1 MDLWDED
8 EHSELPDWG
17 NRAVLSASVC
27 EVSVPELFAAQVV
40 RAPDAV
46 AVRFDGRSMSYRE
59 LDEASNRLARLL
71 ISEGAGPGRSVGL
84 LAGRSVDAVVAILGV
99 LKSGAAYLPID
110 PAVPDARVE
119 FMLADAGPVAVL
131 TTVELVGRLGGCG
144 VPVVAFDDGRIDAQP
159 STPLPFPAPDDL
171 AHIIYTSGTTG
182 VPKGVAVTHQNVTRL
197 FDGMD
202 VGIEMGPQQVWTQC
216 SSLAF
221 DYSVWEIWGALLHG
235 GRLVVVPESVTRSP
249 QELQALLVE
258 ERVTVLSQTPSA
270 VGVLDPVALDSVS
283 ALMVAAEACPPDVVD
298 RWAPGR
304 VMINGYGPTETTVYA
319 TVSKPLVAGS
329 GVVPIGVPVPGA
341 GLFVL
346 DRWLR
351 AVPQGVVGELYVAG
365 RGVSAGY
372 LGRAGLTASR
382 FVPCPF
388 GAPGARMYRTGDLVS
403 WGPDGQLQYAGRAD
417 DQVKIRGYRIELGEV
432 QTALADV
439 GGVQQAVVIARE
451 DHPGDK
457 RLVGYIT
464 GTADPAEV
472 RTALAQRLPA
482 YMVPAAVVV
491 LDALPLTVN
500 GKLDKRALPA
510 PEYTGDRYRA
520 PNTATE
526 EILAGIYAQVLGLE
540 RVGVDDSFFD
550 LGGDSLSATRLIN
563 AINTSLDADL
573 AVRSVFETPTVAGL
587 AAGVNTGTGG
597 RAPLVARQRPA
608 VIPLSYAQQR
618 LWFLD
623 QLEGPSPT
631 YNMAVALRLSGR
643 LDAGALGEA
652 LADVI
657 ARHESLRTVFRAVDG
672 VPEQQVVP
680 VEQVDFG
687 WQVVDA
693 DGWSAE
699 DLRRAVEGAAG
710 HRFDLSV
717 ETPLIATLFRLDRD
731 EYVLAGVLHHI
742 AGDGSSVAPLLAD
755 LGVAYAGRSE
765 GRTPEWAPL
774 PVQYVDYTL
783 WQREH
788 LGDLAD
794 PDSRIAGQVA
804 YWRDALA
811 GLPERLDLPTDRPYP
826 RVADYRGA
834 SVAVDWPAELQQR
847 VQRLAREHNA
857 TSFMVIQAALAVL
870 LAKTS
875 ASSDVAMGIAT
886 AGRND
891 PALDALVGCF
901 VNTLVLRVD
910 ASGELTVAD
919 LLAQVRQRSLAAYD
933 NQDVPFEV
941 LVERLNPVRTL
952 THHPLVQVLLAWQ
965 NFAGGSATGA
975 TLGDVQAT
983 PLTAETHT
991 ARMDLTFT
999 LSERFTEDGQPA
1011 GIGGSAEF
1019 RTDVYDAASIET
1031 LIERWQRVLVAM
1043 TSDSTRPLSSVDLL
1057 DDPDQARL
1065 EMLGNMAVLAEPA
1078 TEVSI
1083 PASFAAQV
1091 ARAPDA
1097 VAVTCDGRAMTYRDL
1112 DEASNRLAHLLISH
1126 GAGPGQCV
1134 VLLFSRCA
1142 EAVVS
1147 ILAVLKSGA
1156 AYLPIEP
1163 AVPDARVQFMISDAV
1178 PVAAMTTA
1186 ELTQRL
1192 EGTGLVVI
1200 DVNDPCVDRYPV
1212 TAVPAP
1218 EPEPDDI
1225 AYVMYTSGTTGVPKG
1240 VAITHGN
1247 VTQLLETVPPAL
1259 VTSEQVWT
1267 QWHSLVFDVSVWDIF
1282 GALLH
1287 GSRLVV
1293 VPESVAHSPQDLHAL
1308 LVSERVT
1315 VLSQTPSAVGMLPA
1329 EGLESTALVV
1339 AGEACPA
1346 EIVDRWAR
1354 DRVMINAYGPTEATV
1369 YATISLPLTAGTD
1382 VVPIGMPVSGAA
1394 LFVLD
1399 QWLRPVPVGVVGEL
1413 YVAGRGVGVGYV
1425 RRAGLSASRFVACPF
1440 GGAGTR
1446 MYRTGDL
1453 VSWGA
1458 DGQLRYLGR
1467 ADEQVKIRGYRIE
1480 LGEIRSVLADMDG
1493 VGQAVVIAG
1502 EDRPGDK
1509 RLIGYVTELASGT
1522 VDPVRIRAALGERL
1536 PAYMV
1541 PAAIVV
1547 LESVPLTVN
1556 GKLDRR
1562 ALPAPEY
1569 SDVDRYRAP
1578 ATPTEEILAGIY
1590 AQVLGLERVGV
1601 DDSFFDLGGDS
1612 LSAMRVIAAI
1622 NNALDVGVAVRT
1634 LFDVSTIAQL
1644 AGRIGD
1650 GPAGLPPL
1658 VKVERPAV
1666 LPLSYAQQRLWFLS
1680 QFEGEA
1686 ATYNMP
1692 TAFRIGGSLDAD
1704 ALGTALAD
1712 VVGRHESLR
1721 TVFAA
1726 HDGLPRQVVV
1736 PPDQAD
1742 FGWRVVDASD
1752 WSADRLIE
1760 AIGAAVCYN
1769 FDLETEIP
1777 LRAWLFRVAEDDH
1790 VFVAVVHHIAGDGS
1804 SVGPL
1809 VRDLGVAYA
1818 SRCAGQAPDWVPLPV
1833 QYVDYTLWQR
1843 EYLGDLAD
1851 PDSRIA
1857 EQVAY
1862 WENALAGMPE
1872 RLVLPTD
1879 RPYPVV
1885 ADYRGASVT
1894 VDWPAQLQQLVTRVA
1909 REHNATSFMVM
1920 QAGLAVLLSNLSASP
1935 HVAVGFPIAGRNDP
1949 ALDDLVGFFV
1959 NTLVLRVDLA
1969 GDPTVAELLEQ
1980 VRQRSLNAFEHQD
1993 VPFEVLVDRLK
2004 PTRSLTHHPLIQVMF
2019 AWQNF
2024 AGQNGGT
2031 PAAESAMGDVRVTP
2045 LSAETHT
2052 ARMDLAFFL
2061 RERWT
2066 DAGEPDGIHGTVEFR
2081 TDVFDTATVEALI
2094 QRLERVLEAMVAA
2107 PEGLLSSLDVL
2118 DVAERIEL
2126 DEIGNRQVL
2135 SQSVTPVSIPVVFA
2149 EQVVRDPGAV
2159 AVRFDGR
2166 SMTYQELDE
2175 ASNRLARLLISRG
2188 AAPGKCVALLFNRC
2202 AEAIVSIMAVLK
2214 TGAAYLPIDP
2224 VHPDARVAFMLEDA
2238 TPIVAVTT
2246 AALADRLAD
2255 YELPVIDVDDPA
2267 VESFECGG
2275 LPTPGSDDVAYIIYT
2290 SGTTG
2295 TPKGVAIAHH
2305 NVTQL
2310 LDSLDPS
2317 LTAPG
2322 QAWTQWHSYSFD
2334 ISGWEIFMALL
2345 HGGRLV
2351 VVPESVALSPTDFH
2365 ALLVDEKVD
2374 VLGQTPSAVGA
2385 LSPEGLDS
2393 VALLVGGE
2401 ACPSEVVERWA
2412 PGRAMI
2418 NQYGPTETTMWVAI
2432 SEPLKASDEGGSGV
2446 VPIGYPMP
2454 GTALFVLDRWL
2465 RPVPV
2470 GVVGELYVAGRG
2482 VGVGYWRR
2490 PGLTASRFMACPFGG
2505 EGARM
2510 YRTGDLVRWGTDGQ
2524 LLYEGRAD
2532 EQVKIRGY
2540 RIELG
2545 EIQAVLAAHPRVAQA
2560 VVVAQKPASSGVQA
2574 EDISDKLLSGY
2585 VVLDPEMMLVR
2596 EPEREAQLVEQ
2607 WQGVWGGVYTEP
2619 APEAEAPTQLGE
2631 DFGGWISSYTGE
2643 PIPLDQM
2650 QEWRSATVEQ
2660 IMALRPQRVLEIGVG
2675 SGLLLSRI
2683 APECMEYWG
2692 TDFSAPTIQKLQA
2705 AVSSQPWRD
2714 RVQLRVQPA
2723 DVPDGLPEGHFDV
2736 VVLNSVI
2743 QYFPS
2748 AGYLM
2753 DVLAAVT
2760 KLLTPGGAVFLGDV
2774 RNLSLLRAFTT
2785 GIVCADASDG
2795 AETAALVRE
2804 RVRREMLAEQEL
2816 LLAPEF
2822 FIALPRQF
2830 GDIGAVEMQLK
2841 QMRAVNELSTYRY
2854 DVVLRKQPVSVRSV
2868 AHLQSEP
2875 WQRFGSLA
2883 GLGEYLRS
2891 EQRPELR
2898 VTGVPHAGMSPD
2910 VLLAQVVAEARD
2922 GLPVGELR
2930 GGVPPTDAVLP
2941 YQCHLLGDELG
2952 YTTSVT
2958 WSPVAGL
2965 VDVVFT
2971 HAVDAPQALTDVY
2984 VPPNQVGPLVEYV
2997 NDPAAIERVTELRAY
3012 LTGRLPEY
3020 MVPASI
3026 TVLDSLPLTVNGKLD
3041 KRALPAPE
3049 FHSAATYR
3057 APRNQREWALA
3068 ALFSDILG
3076 GTRVGIDD
3084 SFFDLG
3090 GHSLSATRLLA
3101 RIRTEL
3107 GVAIPIRVLFDVST
3121 VSGLADWICL
3131 QSGERAGAALT
3142 VQQRP
3147 AVLPLSYA
3155 QQRLWFLEQLQGP
3168 SPIYNMPTAFRISG
3182 PLDVEAMGSALVDVV
3197 GRHETLRTM
3206 FPVSEGAPRQMIV
3219 AAEQAD
3225 FGWQVTDASGWS
3237 GERLAEAVGDAVR
3250 HCFDLATEIP
3260 LRANLFR
3267 AADNEHVLV
3276 VVVHHIAADGWSIAP
3291 LVADLGAAYAARC
3304 EGTRP
3309 DWSPLPVQYADY
3321 ALWQRNWL
3329 GDESDPH
3336 SVIAGQVAYWEQA
3349 LEGLPE
3355 RLEMPTDRPYPAV
3368 ADYRGS
3374 SVPVDWPPELQQ
3386 QIARVARDHNATGF
3400 MVMQAALAVLLL
3412 KLSASSDVAVGFA
3425 IAGRNDPA
3433 LDDLVGFFVNTVVL
3447 RTDLSGD
3454 PTVAELLEQV
3464 RQRSLEAF
3472 EHQDVPFEVLVDRLN
3487 PTRSLTH
3494 HPLVQVLLTWQNMSW
3509 THNSDDSTVESNMG
3523 DVRVKP
3529 LTTETRTARM
3539 DLTFSLEDRWT
3550 GTGEPAGIGGS
3561 VEFRTD
3567 IFDPSSIEAM
3577 IARLQRMLVAMT
3589 VDPARRVSSI
3599 DVLDAAEHACLD
3611 EVGNRAALTAPAS
3624 LPGSIPE
3631 VFEQQV
3637 ARIPDAA
3644 AMTFDGRSW
3653 SYRELD
3659 EASNRLAHLLV
3670 AHGAGPGECVTLFLN
3685 RSAEAIVSILA
3696 VLKTGAAYMP
3706 IDPAHPDTRIGVV
3719 VGDARPVAA
3728 LSAGALGERLRV
3740 CGVEVLDVQDP
3751 RIDDQPSTPLP
3762 VPAGDEIAY
3771 VIYTSGTTGMPK
3783 GVAVPHGNI
3792 TQLLGS
3798 LDVGLPR
3805 EGVWSQWHSYA
3816 FDVSVWEIF
3825 GALLSGGRLVV
3836 VPDVVAGSPDELHA
3850 LLIAEQV
3857 TVLNQTPSAAS
3868 ALSSE
3873 GLESVALVVA
3883 GEACPSELVDRWA
3896 PDRLMLNG
3904 YGPTETWYTSF
3915 SAPLKKS
3922 EAAGPSAV
3930 PIGAPVPG
3938 AAFFVLDQW
3947 LRPVPAGV
3955 VGELYVAGSGL
3966 ASGYLG
3972 RGGLTASRFVACPFG
3987 ASGGRMYRTG
3997 DLVRWGPDG
4006 QLHYLGR
4013 ADEQV
4018 KIRGYRI
4025 ELGEIQTALAD
4036 LAGVDQA
4043 AVIAREDR
4051 PGDKRLV
4058 GYITESVTG
4067 AVDPAAVRAQL
4078 SQRLPVYMVPAA
4090 IVAVDVLPLT
4100 VNGKLDRRALPV
4112 PGYVDAKQYRAP
4124 ATPTEEILAGIYAEV
4139 LGVER
4144 VGVDDSFFDLGGDSL
4159 SAMRVIA
4166 AANAGLGAEL
4176 AVRVMFDAPTVRRL
4190 AAQVGRAESS
4200 QEVIPVEVLKPGDGV
4215 PLCCVHDGFGL
4226 SWSYR
4231 ALGRYVGGPI
4241 IGINQLPADGEPE
4254 ALSIQAMAAN
4264 YADRLQGLYPV
4275 GPYRILGWSFGGVV
4289 AHALAVELQRRGCE
4303 VQRLVLL
4310 DGLLNPNRFWKSIT
4324 RKIASNRAV
4333 AKGWVLDYI
4342 LRTNKARVPVHWGP
4356 LSYSRMADILA
4367 QQGSSPP
4374 AVQLVEF
4381 MARSV
4386 SAGQLLLLDHEPDV
4400 FYGDVV
4406 MFSAARR
4413 RDAATGSGIVSR
4425 WARRRNRGAAR
4436 SLLRSWRPYVS
4447 GEVAVVPVDCTHF
4460 EMFIPESLNAYAQQL
4475 TSLLESTAVA
4485 ICDDALP
4492 CGTGIAVNQHFT
4504 DMEP

>member
-8 EHSELPDWG
+8 EQSELPDWG
-17 NRAVLSASVC
+17 NRAVLSASVV
-27 EVSVPELFAAQVV
+27 ESSIPELFAVQVV

-84 LAGRSVDAVVAILGV
+84 LTGRSADAVVAILGV

-110 PAVPDARVE
+110 PMVPDARVE
-119 FMLADAGPVAVL
+119 FMIADAGPAAVL
-131 TTVELVGRLGGCG
+131 TTGALASRLDGLGI
-144 VPVVAFDDGRIDAQP
+144 PVVEVDDARVDAQ
-159 STPLPFPAPDDL
+159 SSAALALPAPDDI

-202 VGIEMGPQQVWTQC
+202 VGIEMGPQQVWAQC

-235 GRLVVVPESVTRSP
+235 GRLVVVSESVTRSP
-249 QELQALLVE
+249 DDFQSLLVE

-270 VGVLDPVALDSVS
+270 VGVLDPEVLVSVS
-283 ALMVAAEACPPDVVD
+283 ALMVAAEACSPDVVA

-319 TVSKPLVAGS
+319 TISRPLQAGS
-329 GVVPIGVPVPGA
+329 GAVPIGVPVPGA
-341 GLFVL
+341 ALFVL

-351 AVPQGVVGELYVAG
+351 PVPPGVVGELYVAG

-372 LGRAGLTASR
+372 LRRAGLTGSR

-388 GAPGARMYRTGDLVS
+388 GTPGARMYRTGDLVS

-417 DQVKIRGYRIELGEV
+417 EQVKIRGYRIELGEV
-432 QTALADV
+432 QTALADLD
-439 GGVQQAVVIARE
+439 GVQQAVVIARE
-451 DHPGDK
+451 DHPGDR

-464 GTADPAEV
+464 GTADPVEV
-472 RTALAQRLPA
+472 RTMLAERLPS

-520 PNTATE
+520 PSTATE

-550 LGGDSLSATRLIN
+550 LGGDSLSATRLVN
-563 AINTSLDADL
+563 AINTCLDADL

-587 AAGVNTGTGG
+587 ARGVNAGTGG
-597 RAPLVARQRPA
+597 RAPLVARQRPL

-631 YNMAVALRLSGR
+631 YNMAVALRLSGH
-643 LDAGALGEA
+643 LDVDALGQA
-652 LADVI
+652 LADVVD
-657 ARHESLRTVFRAVDG
+657 RHESLRTVFRAVGG
-672 VPEQQVVP
+672 VPEQLVLPAEQVV
-680 VEQVDFG
+680 FG

-693 DGWSAE
+693 GGWSAE
-699 DLRRAVEGAAG
+699 GLREAVEGATG

-717 ETPLIATLFRLDRD
+717 ESPLSATLFRVDQD
-731 EYVLAGVLHHI
+731 EYVLVGVLHHI

-755 LGVAYAGRSE
+755 LGAAYASRSAGE
-765 GRTPEWAPL
+765 VPKWSPL

-794 PDSRIAGQVA
+794 PDSRIGGQVA
-804 YWRDALA
+804 YWRNMLA

-826 RVADYRGA
+826 RVADFRGA

-847 VQRLAREHNA
+847 VAQLAREHNA
-857 TSFMVIQAALAVL
+857 TSFMVVQAALAVL

-875 ASSDVAMGIAT
+875 ASPDVAMGIAT
-886 AGRND
+886 AGRSD

-910 ASGELTVAD
+910 AGGELTVAD

-975 TLGDVQAT
+975 ALGDVQAT

-991 ARMDLTFT
+991 ARMDLTFS
-999 LSERFTEDGQPA
+999 LSERFTEEGQPD
-1011 GIGGSAEF
+1011 GIGGSVEF

-1043 TSDSTRPLSSVDLL
+1043 TSDSTRRLSSVDLL
-1057 DDPDQARL
+1057 DAPDQVRL
-1065 EMLGNMAVLAEPA
+1065 ELLGNRAVLTEPVA
-1078 TEVSI
+1078 AVSI
-1083 PASFAAQV
+1083 PASFAEQV
-1091 ARAPDA
+1091 ARVPNALA
-1097 VAVTCDGRAMTYRDL
+1097 LTCDGRAMTYREL
-1112 DEASNRLAHLLISH
+1112 DEASNRLSHFLVSH
-1126 GAGPGQCV
+1126 GAGPGRCV
-1134 VLLFSRCA
+1134 VLFFDRCA

-1147 ILAVLKSGA
+1147 ILAVLKTGA

-1163 AVPDARVQFMISDAV
+1163 AVPDARVQFMISDAA
-1178 PVAAMTTA
+1178 PVTALTTA
-1186 ELTQRL
+1186 ELAQRL
-1192 EGTGLVVI
+1192 EGAGLVVI
-1200 DVNDPCVDRYPV
+1200 DVNDPRVDTYPV
-1212 TAVPAP
+1212 TAQPAAP
-1218 EPEPDDI
+1218 GPDDI
-1225 AYVMYTSGTTGVPKG
+1225 AYIMYTSGTTGVPKG

-1247 VTQLLETVPPAL
+1247 VTQLLETMPPAL
-1259 VTSEQVWT
+1259 VTSQQVWT

-1287 GSRLVV
+1287 GGRLVV

-1315 VLSQTPSAVGMLPA
+1315 VLSQTPSAVGMLSA

-1346 EIVDRWAR
+1346 DVVDRWAQ

-1369 YATISLPLTAGTD
+1369 YATISAPLVPGSGT
-1382 VVPIGMPVSGAA
+1382 VPIGAPVPGAA

-1413 YVAGRGVGVGYV
+1413 YVAGRGVGMGYV

-1440 GGAGTR
+1440 GGAGAPGTR

-1453 VSWGA
+1453 VSWGV

-1480 LGEIRSVLADMDG
+1480 LGEIISALADIDG
-1493 VGQAVVIAG
+1493 VGQAVVVAR

-1509 RLIGYVTELASGT
+1509 RLVGYVTELEAGV
-1522 VDPVRIRAALGERL
+1522 VDPVRVRSALGERL

-1547 LESVPLTVN
+1547 IDALPLTVN

-1590 AQVLGLERVGV
+1590 AQVLGLERVGA

-1612 LSAMRVIAAI
+1612 LSAMKVIAAI
-1622 NNALDVGVAVRT
+1622 NSALDVGVAVRA
-1634 LFDVSTIAQL
+1634 LFDASTVAQL

-1650 GPAGLPPL
+1650 GTAGLPPL
-1658 VKVERPAV
+1658 ARVERPSV

-1692 TAFRIGGSLDAD
+1692 TAFRIGGSLDVE
-1704 ALGTALAD
+1704 ALGAALAD

-1726 HDGLPRQVVV
+1726 RDGLPRQIVVSA
-1736 PPDQAD
+1736 DQAD
-1742 FGWRVVDASD
+1742 FGWQVVDAGG
-1752 WSADRLIE
+1752 WSPDRLTE

-1777 LRAWLFRVAEDDH
+1777 VRAWLFRVAKDDH

-1818 SRCAGQAPDWVPLPV
+1818 SRCAGRAPDWAPLPV

-1851 PDSRIA
+1851 ADSRISS
-1857 EQVAY
+1857 QVAY

-1872 RLVLPTD
+1872 RLALPTD

-1885 ADYRGASVT
+1885 ADYRGASVA
-1894 VDWPAQLQQLVTRVA
+1894 VDWPAHLQQLVTRVA

-1920 QAGLAVLLSNLSASP
+1920 QAGLSVLLSNLSASP
-1935 HVAVGFPIAGRNDP
+1935 DVAVGFPIAGRNDP
-1949 ALDDLVGFFV
+1949 ALEDLVGFFV

-1980 VRQRSLNAFEHQD
+1980 VRQRSLSAFEHQD
-1993 VPFEVLVDRLK
+1993 VPFEVLVDRLN
-2004 PTRSLTHHPLIQVMF
+2004 PARSLTHHPLIQVMF

-2024 AGQNGGT
+2024 AGQNGGA
-2031 PAAESAMGDVRVTP
+2031 PATESAMGDLRATP
-2045 LSAETHT
+2045 LAAETHT

-2066 DAGEPDGIHGTVEFR
+2066 EDGEPDGIYGTVEFR
-2081 TDVFDTATVEALI
+2081 TDVYDTATIEALI
-2094 QRLERVLEAMVAA
+2094 QRFERVLQAMVAA
-2107 PEGLLSSLDVL
+2107 PGGLLSSLDVL
-2118 DVAERIEL
+2118 DAAERIEL
-2126 DEIGNRQVL
+2126 DEIGNRKVL
-2135 SQSVTPVSIPVVFA
+2135 SEAATPASIPVIFA
-2149 EQVVRDPGAV
+2149 EQVARDPDAV

-2166 SMTYQELDE
+2166 SMSYQELNE
-2175 ASNRLARLLISRG
+2175 ASNRLARLLISHG
-2188 AAPGKCVALLFNRC
+2188 AGPGECVALLFNRC

-2224 VHPDARVAFMLEDA
+2224 VHPDSRVEFMLEDA
-2238 TPIVAVTT
+2238 TPIAAVTT
-2246 AALADRLAD
+2246 AALADRLD
-2255 YELPVIDVDDPA
+2255 GHELLVIDADDPA
-2267 VESFECGG
+2267 VESFECAE
-2275 LPTPGSDDVAYIIYT
+2275 LPAPGADDVAYIIYT

-2322 QAWTQWHSYSFD
+2322 TAWTQWHSYSFD
-2334 ISGWEIFMALL
+2334 ISGWEIFMVLL

-2385 LSPEGLDS
+2385 LSPEGLGS

-2401 ACPSEVVERWA
+2401 ACPAEVVERWA

-2432 SEPLKASDEGGSGV
+2432 SAPLQVASEGGSVV

-2465 RPVPV
+2465 RPVPT

-2505 EGARM
+2505 VGSRM

-2545 EIQAVLAAHPRVAQA
+2545 EIQAALAGHPRVAQA
-2560 VVVAQKPASSGVQA
+2560 VVVAQKPASAAGQTD
-2574 EDISDKLLSGY
+2574 DISEKLLSGY

-2596 EPEREAQLVEQ
+2596 EPAREARLVEQ
-2607 WQGVWGGVYTEP
+2607 WRGVWGGVYSEP
-2619 APEAEAPTQLGE
+2619 VPEVDGPVELGE

-2650 QEWRSATVEQ
+2650 QEWRSATVDR

-2675 SGLLLSRI
+2675 SGLLLSQI

-2692 TDFSAPTIQKLQA
+2692 TDLSAPTIQKLRA
-2705 AVSSQPWRD
+2705 AVAWQSWRD

-2723 DVPDGLPEGHFDV
+2723 DVPDELPEGHFDV

-2753 DVLAAVT
+2753 DVLAVVT
-2760 KLLTPGGAVFLGDV
+2760 KLLAPGGAVFLGDV
-2774 RNLSLLRAFTT
+2774 RNLSLLRTFTT
-2785 GIVCADASDG
+2785 GIVCADPSAGGD
-2795 AETAALVRE
+2795 TAGLLRE
-2804 RVRREMLAEQEL
+2804 RVRREMVAEQEL

-2822 FIALPRQF
+2822 FTELPQQLA
-2830 GDIGAVEMQLK
+2830 DIGAVQMELK
-2841 QMRAVNELSTYRY
+2841 QLRAVNELSTYRY
-2854 DVVLRKQPVSVRSV
+2854 DVILRKAPVPVRSV
-2868 AHLQSEP
+2868 AQLPTES

-2883 GLGEYLRS
+2883 ALGAHLRS
-2891 EQRPELR
+2891 QQLPELR
-2898 VTGVPHAGMSPD
+2898 VTGVPHAGMLPD
-2910 VLLAQVVAEARD
+2910 VHLAQALDQARD
-2922 GLPVGELR
+2922 GLPVDELR
-2930 GGVPPTDAVLP
+2930 GEACPTDAVLP
-2941 YQCHLLGDELG
+2941 YQCHQLGDELG
-2952 YTTSVT
+2952 YLTSVT
-2958 WSPVAGL
+2958 WSPTVGL
-2965 VDVVFT
+2965 VDIIFT
-2971 HAVDAPQALTDVY
+2971 RAADAPTALSDLYLPAT
-2984 VPPNQVGPLVEYV
+2984 QVGSVAGYV

-3012 LTGRLPEY
+3012 LTERLPEY

-3026 TVLDSLPLTVNGKLD
+3026 TVLDTLPLTVNGKLD

-3049 FHSAATYR
+3049 FHSAVAYR
-3057 APRNQREWALA
+3057 APQTQRERALA

-3107 GVAIPIRVLFDVST
+3107 GVTIPIRVLFDVST
-3121 VSGLADWICL
+3121 VAGLADWICL
-3131 QSGERAGAALT
+3131 HADERPGVSLT

-3147 AVLPLSYA
+3147 PVLPLSYA

-3168 SPIYNMPTAFRISG
+3168 SPIYNMPTAYRISG
-3182 PLDVEAMGSALVDVV
+3182 PLDVAAMGSALADVV
-3197 GRHETLRTM
+3197 GRHESLRTL
-3206 FPVSEGAPRQMIV
+3206 FAVSEGAPRQVIL
-3219 AAEQAD
+3219 EPERAD
-3225 FGWQVTDASGWS
+3225 FGWQVIDASGWP
-3237 GERLAEAVGDAVR
+3237 GERLEEAVGEAVR
-3250 HCFDLATEIP
+3250 HCFDLAAEIP
-3260 LRANLFR
+3260 LLARLYRVAEG
-3267 AADNEHVLV
+3267 EHVLV

-3291 LVADLGAAYAARC
+3291 LVTDLGVAYTARC
-3304 EGTRP
+3304 VGRP
-3309 DWSPLPVQYADY
+3309 PEWSPLPVQYADY
-3321 ALWQRNWL
+3321 ALWQRDWL
-3329 GDESDPH
+3329 GDESDAD
-3336 SVIAGQVAYWEQA
+3336 SVIAEQVAYWEKELA
-3349 LEGLPE
+3349 GLPE
-3355 RLEMPTDRPYPAV
+3355 RLELPTDRPYPPV
-3368 ADYRGS
+3368 ANYQGA
-3374 SVPVDWPPELQQ
+3374 SVAVDWPPELQQ
-3386 QIARVARDHNATGF
+3386 QIARVAREHNATGF
-3400 MVMQAALAVLLL
+3400 MVMQAALAVMLL
-3412 KLSASSDVAVGFA
+3412 KLSSSSDVAVGFA

-3454 PTVAELLEQV
+3454 PTVAALLEQV
-3464 RQRSLEAF
+3464 RQRSLGAF
-3472 EHQDVPFEVLVDRLN
+3472 EHQDVPFEVLVDRIN
-3487 PTRSLTH
+3487 PSRSLTH
-3494 HPLVQVLLTWQNMSW
+3494 HPLVQVLLTWQNLPWSK
-3509 THNSDDSTVESNMG
+3509 NSDDSAVASTMG
-3523 DVRVKP
+3523 DVRVNP
-3529 LTTETRTARM
+3529 LAAETHTARM
-3539 DLTFSLEDRWT
+3539 DLTFALEDRWT
-3550 GTGEPAGIGGS
+3550 EAGEPAGIGGS

-3567 IFDPSSIEAM
+3567 VFDPSTIEAL
-3577 IARLQRMLVAMT
+3577 IARLQRVLVAMMADST
-3589 VDPARRVSSI
+3589 RRVSSI
-3599 DVLDAAEHACLD
+3599 DVLDVAEHACLD
-3611 EVGNRAALTAPAS
+3611 EVGNRATLTAPA
-3624 LPGSIPE
+3624 GVTASIPE
-3631 VFEQQV
+3631 VFARQV
-3637 ARIPDAA
+3637 ARTPDAA

-3670 AHGAGPGECVTLFLN
+3670 GHGAGPGECVTLFLN

-3706 IDPAHPDTRIGVV
+3706 IDPAHPDARIAVV
-3719 VGDARPVAA
+3719 VGDAKPVAA
-3728 LSAGALGERLRV
+3728 LSAGALSARLRV
-3740 CGVEVLDVQDP
+3740 CGVDVIDVQDL
-3751 RIDDQPSTPLP
+3751 RINDQPSTALP
-3762 VPAGDEIAY
+3762 ALAGDEIAY
-3771 VIYTSGTTGMPK
+3771 VIYTSGTTGVPK

-3805 EGVWSQWHSYA
+3805 SGVWSQWHSYA

-3836 VPDVVAGSPDELHA
+3836 VPDLVAGSPDALHA
-3850 LLIAEQV
+3850 LLITEQV
-3857 TVLNQTPSAAS
+3857 SVLNQTPSAAA
-3868 ALSSE
+3868 ALSSD
-3873 GLESVALVVA
+3873 GLESMALVVA
-3883 GEACPSELVDRWA
+3883 GEACPTELVERWA

-3915 SAPLKKS
+3915 SAPLM
-3922 EAAGPSAV
+3922 AGADAV
-3930 PIGAPVPG
+3930 PIGVPVPG

-3955 VGELYVAGSGL
+3955 VGELYVAGSGV
-3966 ASGYLG
+3966 ASGYLR
-3972 RGGLTASRFVACPFG
+3972 RGGLTGSRFVACPFG

-4025 ELGEIQTALAD
+4025 ELGEIQTVLSD

-4058 GYITESVTG
+4058 GYVTESVSG
-4067 AVDPAAVRAQL
+4067 AVDPGAVRAQL

-4090 IVAVDVLPLT
+4090 IVVVDVLPLT
-4100 VNGKLDRRALPV
+4100 VNGKLDRRALPRPV
-4112 PGYVDAKQYRAP
+4112 YADGQQYHAP

-4166 AANAGLGAEL
+4166 AANASLGAEL
-4176 AVRVMFDAPTVRRL
+4176 AVRVMFDAPTVRGL
-4190 AAQVGRAESS
+4190 AAQVGRTESS
-4200 QEVIPVEVLKPGDGV
+4200 QEVVPVEVLKPGDGV

-4231 ALGRYVGGPI
+4231 ALGRYVDGPI
-4241 IGINQLPADGEPE
+4241 IGINQLPSDGEHE
-4254 ALSIQAMAAN
+4254 ALSIQAMAAD

-4324 RKIASNRAV
+4324 RKIASTRAV
-4333 AKGWVLDYI
+4333 AEGWVLDYI
-4342 LRTNKARVPVHWGP
+4342 LQTNDARVPLHWGP

-4374 AVQLVEF
+4374 AKQLVEF

-4400 FYGDVV
+4400 FDGDVV

-4413 RDAATGSGIVSR
+4413 RCDAADSGIVSR
-4425 WARRRNRGAAR
+4425 WARLRNRSAAR

-4447 GEVAVVPVDCTHF
+4447 GDIAVVPVDCTHF
-4460 EMFIPESLNAYAQQL
+4460 EMFIPESLNAYAQKL
-4475 TSLLESTAVA
+4475 TSLLESTTVA
-4485 ICDDALP
+4485 SCDDAPP
-4492 CGTGIAVNQHFT
+4492 CVTGIAVNQHFT
-4504 DMEP
+4504 GMES

>member
-1 MDLWDED
+1 
-8 EHSELPDWG
+8 
-17 NRAVLSASVC
+17 
-27 EVSVPELFAAQVV
+27 
-40 RAPDAV
+40 
-46 AVRFDGRSMSYRE
+46 
-59 LDEASNRLARLL
+59 
-71 ISEGAGPGRSVGL
+71 
-84 LAGRSVDAVVAILGV
+84 
-99 LKSGAAYLPID
+99 
-110 PAVPDARVE
+110 
-119 FMLADAGPVAVL
+119 
-131 TTVELVGRLGGCG
+131 
-144 VPVVAFDDGRIDAQP
+144 
-159 STPLPFPAPDDL
+159 
-171 AHIIYTSGTTG
+171 
-182 VPKGVAVTHQNVTRL
+182 
-197 FDGMD
+197 
-202 VGIEMGPQQVWTQC
+202 
-216 SSLAF
+216 
-221 DYSVWEIWGALLHG
+221 
-235 GRLVVVPESVTRSP
+235 
-249 QELQALLVE
+249 
-258 ERVTVLSQTPSA
+258 
-270 VGVLDPVALDSVS
+270 
-283 ALMVAAEACPPDVVD
+283 
-298 RWAPGR
+298 
-304 VMINGYGPTETTVYA
+304 
-319 TVSKPLVAGS
+319 
-329 GVVPIGVPVPGA
+329 
-341 GLFVL
+341 
-346 DRWLR
+346 
-351 AVPQGVVGELYVAG
+351 
-365 RGVSAGY
+365 
-372 LGRAGLTASR
+372 
-382 FVPCPF
+382 
-388 GAPGARMYRTGDLVS
+388 MYRTGDLVS
-403 WGPDGQLQYAGRAD
+403 WGTDGQLRYAGRAD
-417 DQVKIRGYRIELGEV
+417 EQVKIRGYRIELGEI
-432 QTALADV
+432 QTVLADLE
-439 GGVQQAVVIARE
+439 GVAQAVVIVRE
-451 DHPGDK
+451 DQPGDK

-464 GTADPAEV
+464 GTADPAQV
-472 RTALAQRLPA
+472 RSALGERLPA
-482 YMVPAAVVV
+482 YMVPTAVVV

-510 PEYTGDRYRA
+510 PEYVDTDHYRA
-520 PNTATE
+520 PSTATE

-550 LGGDSLSATRLIN
+550 LGGDSLSATRLVN
-563 AINTSLDADL
+563 AINACLDADL

-587 AAGVNTGTGG
+587 TRGVHAGAGG
-597 RAPLVARQRPA
+597 RAPLVARQRPP

-643 LDAGALGEA
+643 LDVGALGQA
-652 LADVI
+652 LADVVN
-657 ARHESLRTVFRAVDG
+657 RHESLRTVFRAVDG
-672 VPEQQVVP
+672 VPEQLVVAA
-680 VEQVDFG
+680 EQIDFG
-687 WQVVDA
+687 WRVVDA
-693 DGWSAE
+693 GGWSAE
-699 DLRRAVEGAAG
+699 DLRGAVEGAAG

-717 ETPLIATLFRLDRD
+717 ESPLSTTLFRLDD
-731 EYVLAGVLHHI
+731 DQYVLVGVLHHI

-755 LGVAYAGRSE
+755 LGAAYASRSAGRA
-765 GRTPEWAPL
+765 PEWAPL

-794 PDSRIAGQVA
+794 PDSRIGGQVA
-804 YWRDALA
+804 YWRNALT

-834 SVAVDWPAELQQR
+834 SVAVDWPAELQRR
-847 VQRLAREHNA
+847 VAQLAREHNA

-870 LAKTS
+870 LSKTS
-875 ASSDVAMGIAT
+875 ASPDVAMGIAT
-886 AGRND
+886 AGRSD

-941 LVERLNPVRTL
+941 LVERLNPVRSL

-965 NFAGGSATGA
+965 NFAGGSAPGA

-983 PLTAETHT
+983 PLVAETHT

-999 LSERFTEDGQPA
+999 LSERFTEDGQPD
-1011 GIGGSAEF
+1011 GIGGSVEF

-1031 LIERWQRVLVAM
+1031 LIERWQRVLVAI
-1043 TSDSTRPLSSVDLL
+1043 TSDSTRRLSSVDLL
-1057 DDPDQARL
+1057 DDPDRARL
-1065 EMLGNMAVLAEPA
+1065 ELLGNRAVLTEPVA
-1078 TEVSI
+1078 EVSI
-1083 PASFAAQV
+1083 PVSFAEQV
-1091 ARAPDA
+1091 ARVPSA
-1097 VAVTCDGRAMTYRDL
+1097 VALTCDGRAMTYREL
-1112 DEASNRLAHLLISH
+1112 DEASNRLSHFLVSH
-1126 GAGPGQCV
+1126 GAGPGECV
-1134 VLLFSRCA
+1134 VLFFNRCA

-1147 ILAVLKSGA
+1147 ILAVLKTGA

-1178 PVAAMTTA
+1178 PVVAVTTA
-1186 ELTQRL
+1186 GLTHRL
-1192 EGTGLVVI
+1192 EGAGLVVV
-1200 DVNDPCVDRYPV
+1200 DVDDPRVDGCPV
-1212 TAVPAP
+1212 TALPAP
-1218 EPEPDDI
+1218 EPGDL
-1225 AYVMYTSGTTGVPKG
+1225 AYIMYTSGTTGVPKG
-1240 VAITHGN
+1240 VGITHGN
-1247 VTQLLETVPPAL
+1247 VTQLLETMPPAL
-1259 VTSEQVWT
+1259 ATSDQVWT

-1287 GSRLVV
+1287 GGRLVV
-1293 VPESVAHSPQDLHAL
+1293 VPESVAHSPEDLHAL

-1315 VLSQTPSAVGMLPA
+1315 VLSQTPSAVGMLSA
-1329 EGLESTALVV
+1329 AGLESTALVV

-1346 EIVDRWAR
+1346 DVVDRWAQ
-1354 DRVMINAYGPTEATV
+1354 DGVMINAYGPTEATV
-1369 YATISLPLTAGTD
+1369 YATISTPLVPGSAT
-1382 VVPIGMPVSGAA
+1382 VPIGAPVSGAA
-1394 LFVLD
+1394 VFVLD

-1440 GGAGTR
+1440 GGAGAPGIR

-1480 LGEIRSVLADMDG
+1480 LGEIRSALADIDG
-1493 VGQAVVIAG
+1493 VGQAVVVAR

-1509 RLIGYVTELASGT
+1509 RLVGYVTESDAGG
-1522 VDPVRIRAALGERL
+1522 VDPVLMRSALSERL

-1541 PAAIVV
+1541 PAAIMV
-1547 LESVPLTVN
+1547 LDALPLTVN

-1562 ALPAPEY
+1562 ALPAPAY

-1612 LSAMRVIAAI
+1612 LSAMRVIAAT

-1634 LFDVSTIAQL
+1634 LFEASTVAQL

-1650 GPAGLPPL
+1650 GTAGLPPL
-1658 VKVERPAV
+1658 TRIERPAV

-1692 TAFRIGGSLDAD
+1692 TAFRIGGSLDVE
-1704 ALGTALAD
+1704 ALAAALAD

-1726 HDGLPRQVVV
+1726 RDGLPRQVVV
-1736 PPDQAD
+1736 SADQAD
-1742 FGWRVVDASD
+1742 FGWQVVDASG
-1752 WSADRLIE
+1752 WSPDRLME

-1769 FDLETEIP
+1769 FDLESEIP
-1777 LRAWLFRVAEDDH
+1777 VRAWLFRVAEDDH

-1818 SRCAGQAPDWVPLPV
+1818 SRCAGRAPDWAPLPV

-1851 PDSRIA
+1851 ADSRISS
-1857 EQVAY
+1857 QVAY

-1872 RLVLPTD
+1872 RLALPTD

-1885 ADYRGASVT
+1885 ADYRGASVA
-1894 VDWPAQLQQLVTRVA
+1894 VDWPAHLQQLVTRVA

-1920 QAGLAVLLSNLSASP
+1920 QAGLSVLLSNLSASP
-1935 HVAVGFPIAGRNDP
+1935 DVAVGFPIAGRNDP

-1980 VRQRSLNAFEHQD
+1980 VRQRSLSAFEHQD
-1993 VPFEVLVDRLK
+1993 VPFEVLVDRLN

-2024 AGQNGGT
+2024 AGQNGGA
-2031 PAAESAMGDVRVTP
+2031 PATESAMGDLRATP

-2066 DAGEPDGIHGTVEFR
+2066 EGGEPDGIYGTVEFR
-2081 TDVFDTATVEALI
+2081 TDVYDTATIEALI
-2094 QRLERVLEAMVAA
+2094 QRFERVLQAMVAA
-2107 PEGLLSSLDVL
+2107 PGGVLSSLDVL
-2118 DVAERIEL
+2118 DAAERIEL
-2126 DEIGNRQVL
+2126 DEIGNREVL

-2149 EQVVRDPGAV
+2149 EQVARDPDAV

-2166 SMTYQELDE
+2166 SMTYQMLDE
-2175 ASNRLARLLISRG
+2175 DSNRLARLLISHG
-2188 AAPGKCVALLFNRC
+2188 AGPGKCVALLFNRC

-2224 VHPDARVAFMLEDA
+2224 VHPDSRVAFMLEDA
-2238 TPIVAVTT
+2238 TPIAAVTT
-2246 AALADRLAD
+2246 AALADRLGGH
-2255 YELPVIDVDDPA
+2255 ELLVIDVDDPA
-2267 VESFECGG
+2267 VESFECTE
-2275 LPTPGSDDVAYIIYT
+2275 LPAPGSDDVAYIIYT

-2322 QAWTQWHSYSFD
+2322 TAWTQWHSYSFD
-2334 ISGWEIFMALL
+2334 ISGWEIFMVLL

-2351 VVPESVALSPTDFH
+2351 VVPESVALSPTEFH

-2385 LSPEGLDS
+2385 VSPEGLDS

-2401 ACPSEVVERWA
+2401 ACPAEVVERWA

-2432 SEPLKASDEGGSGV
+2432 SAPLKVAGEGGSGV

-2465 RPVPV
+2465 RPVPT

-2505 EGARM
+2505 VGNRM

-2560 VVVAQKPASSGVQA
+2560 VVVAQASASTSGQA
-2574 EDISDKLLSGY
+2574 GDVSDKLLGGY

-2596 EPEREAQLVEQ
+2596 DHAREARLVEQ
-2607 WQGVWGGVYTEP
+2607 WRGVWGGVYSEP
-2619 APEAEAPTQLGE
+2619 ALEVDGTVELGE

-2650 QEWRSATVEQ
+2650 QEWRSATVDR
-2660 IMALRPQRVLEIGVG
+2660 IMALRPHRVLEIGVG

-2692 TDFSAPTIQKLQA
+2692 TDLSAQTIQKLRA
-2705 AVSSQPWRD
+2705 AVASQSWRD

-2753 DVLAAVT
+2753 DVLAVVT
-2760 KLLTPGGAVFLGDV
+2760 KLLAPGGAVFLGDV

-2785 GIVCADASDG
+2785 GIVCADSSADG
-2795 AETAALVRE
+2795 DTAALVRE
-2804 RVRREMLAEQEL
+2804 RVRREMVAEQEL

-2822 FIALPRQF
+2822 FTELPQRL
-2830 GDIGAVEMQLK
+2830 GDIGAVQMQLK
-2841 QMRAVNELSTYRY
+2841 QMRAVNELSAYRY
-2854 DVVLRKQPVSVRSV
+2854 DVILRKAPVSVRSV
-2868 AHLQSEP
+2868 AQLPTEP

-2883 GLGEYLRS
+2883 GLGAYLRS
-2891 EQRPELR
+2891 QQLPELR
-2898 VTGVPHAGMSPD
+2898 VTGVPHAGMLPD
-2910 VLLAQVVAEARD
+2910 VRLAEAVAQARD

-2930 GGVPPTDAVLP
+2930 GEVCTTDAVLP
-2941 YQCHLLGDELG
+2941 YECHLLGDELG
-2952 YTTSVT
+2952 YLTSVT
-2958 WSPVAGL
+2958 WSPTAGL
-2965 VDVVFT
+2965 VDIVFT
-2971 HAVDAPQALTDVY
+2971 RATDAPPALSDLYLPAT
-2984 VPPNQVGPLVEYV
+2984 QVGSLAGYV

-3012 LTGRLPEY
+3012 LTERLPEY

-3026 TVLDSLPLTVNGKLD
+3026 TVLDALPLTVNGKLD

-3049 FHSAATYR
+3049 FHSGMAYR
-3057 APRNQREWALA
+3057 APQTQRERALA

-3121 VSGLADWICL
+3121 VAGLADWICL
-3131 QSGERAGAALT
+3131 HADERPGVSLT
-3142 VQQRP
+3142 VRQRP
-3147 AVLPLSYA
+3147 PVLPLSYA

-3168 SPIYNMPTAFRISG
+3168 SPIYNMPTAYRISG
-3182 PLDVEAMGSALVDVV
+3182 PLDVAAMGSALADVV
-3197 GRHETLRTM
+3197 GRHESLRTL
-3206 FPVSEGAPRQMIV
+3206 FAVSEGAPRQVILD
-3219 AAEQAD
+3219 AEQAD
-3225 FGWQVTDASGWS
+3225 FGWQVIDASRWS
-3237 GERLAEAVGDAVR
+3237 GEQLEEAVGDAVR
-3250 HCFDLATEIP
+3250 HCFDLAAEIP
-3260 LRANLFR
+3260 LRARLFR
-3267 AADNEHVLV
+3267 VADDEHVLV

-3291 LVADLGAAYAARC
+3291 LVADLGVAYTARC
-3304 EGTRP
+3304 AGRP
-3309 DWSPLPVQYADY
+3309 PQWSPLPVQYADY
-3321 ALWQRNWL
+3321 ALWQRDWL
-3329 GDESDPH
+3329 GDESDAD
-3336 SVIAGQVAYWEQA
+3336 SVIAEQVAYWEQELA
-3349 LEGLPE
+3349 GLPE
-3355 RLEMPTDRPYPAV
+3355 RLELPTDRPYPPAANYQGASV
-3368 ADYRGS
+3368 A
-3374 SVPVDWPPELQQ
+3374 VDWPPELQQ
-3386 QIARVARDHNATGF
+3386 QIARAAREHNATGF
-3400 MVMQAALAVLLL
+3400 MVMQAALAVMLQ

-3464 RQRSLEAF
+3464 RQRSLGAF
-3472 EHQDVPFEVLVDRLN
+3472 EHQDVPFEVLVDRIN

-3494 HPLVQVLLTWQNMSW
+3494 HPLVQVLLTWQNLPW
-3509 THNSDDSTVESNMG
+3509 TQNSDDSAVESTMG
-3523 DVRVKP
+3523 DVRVNP
-3529 LTTETRTARM
+3529 LAAETRTARM
-3539 DLTFSLEDRWT
+3539 DLTFALEDRWT
-3550 GTGEPAGIGGS
+3550 EAGEPAGIGGS

-3567 IFDPSSIEAM
+3567 VFDPSTIEAL
-3577 IARLQRMLVAMT
+3577 IARLQRLLVAMM
-3589 VDPARRVSSI
+3589 VDSARRVSSI
-3599 DVLDAAEHACLD
+3599 DVLDVAEHACLD
-3611 EVGNRAALTAPAS
+3611 EVGNRAALTAPA
-3624 LPGSIPE
+3624 GVTVSIPE
-3631 VFEQQV
+3631 VFARQV
-3637 ARIPDAA
+3637 ARTPDAA

-3670 AHGAGPGECVTLFLN
+3670 GHGAGPGECVTLFLN

-3706 IDPAHPDTRIGVV
+3706 IDPAHPDTRIAVV
-3719 VGDARPVAA
+3719 IGDAKPVAA
-3728 LSAGALGERLRV
+3728 LSAGALSERLRV
-3740 CGVEVLDVQDP
+3740 CGVEVIDVQDL
-3751 RIDDQPSTPLP
+3751 RINDQPSTALP
-3762 VPAGDEIAY
+3762 VPVGDEIAY
-3771 VIYTSGTTGMPK
+3771 LIYTSGTTGVPK
-3783 GVAVPHGNI
+3783 GVAVPHRNVTG
-3792 TQLLGS
+3792 LLTS
-3798 LDVGLPR
+3798 LDVGLPAA
-3805 EGVWSQWHSYA
+3805 GVWSQWHSYA

-3836 VPDVVAGSPDELHA
+3836 VPDLVAGSPDALHA
-3850 LLIAEQV
+3850 LLVAERV
-3857 TVLNQTPSAAS
+3857 TVLNQTPSAAA
-3868 ALSSE
+3868 ALSSD

-3883 GEACPSELVDRWA
+3883 GEACPAELVDRWA

-3915 SAPLKKS
+3915 SAPLKES
-3922 EAAGPSAV
+3922 AAAGPTAV
-3930 PIGAPVPG
+3930 PIGVPVPG

-3955 VGELYVAGSGL
+3955 VGELYVAGAGV
-3966 ASGYLG
+3966 ASGYLH

-3987 ASGGRMYRTG
+3987 MSGGRMYRTG
-3997 DLVRWGPDG
+3997 DLVRWAADG

-4025 ELGEIQTALAD
+4025 ELGEIQTGLAD
-4036 LAGVDQA
+4036 MAGVDQA
-4043 AVIAREDR
+4043 AVVAREDR

-4058 GYITESVTG
+4058 GYVTESVSG

-4078 SQRLPVYMVPAA
+4078 SQRLPAYMVPS
-4090 IVAVDVLPLT
+4090 AVVVVDALPLT

-4112 PGYVDAKQYRAP
+4112 PVYGDAQQYRAP
-4124 ATPTEEILAGIYAEV
+4124 ATPTEEIMAGIFAEV

-4166 AANAGLGAEL
+4166 AANARLGAEL
-4176 AVRVMFDAPTVRRL
+4176 AVRVMFDAPTVRSL
-4190 AAQVGRAESS
+4190 AAQVGRDESS
-4200 QEVIPVEVLKPGDGV
+4200 QEVVPVEVLKAGDGV

-4231 ALGRYVGGPI
+4231 ALGRYFDGPI
-4241 IGINQLPADGEPE
+4241 IGINQLSSDGEAE
-4254 ALSIQAMAAN
+4254 ALSIQGMAAN
-4264 YADRLQGLYPV
+4264 YADRLQELYPV
-4275 GPYRILGWSFGGVV
+4275 GPYRVLGWSFGGVV

-4324 RKIASNRAV
+4324 RKIASNRGV
-4333 AKGWVLDYI
+4333 AEGWVLDYI
-4342 LRTNKARVPVHWGP
+4342 LRTNNARVPLHWGP
-4356 LSYSRMADILA
+4356 LSYSRMTDILA

-4374 AVQLVEF
+4374 ARQLVEF

-4386 SAGQLLLLDHEPDV
+4386 SAGQLLLLEHEPDV
-4400 FYGDVV
+4400 FDGDVV

-4413 RDAATGSGIVSR
+4413 RCASIGSGIVTR
-4425 WARRRNRGAAR
+4425 WARLRNRRAAQ
-4436 SLLRSWRPYVS
+4436 SLQRSWRPYVS
-4447 GEVAVVPVDCTHF
+4447 GEIEVVPVDCTHF

-4475 TSLLESTAVA
+4475 KSRLESTR
-4485 ICDDALP
+4485 
-4492 CGTGIAVNQHFT
+4492 
-4504 DMEP
+4504 

>member
-1 MDLWDED
+1 MSSMDLWDEE
-8 EHSELPDWG
+8 EHTELPDWG
-17 NRAVLSASVC
+17 NLGVLSASVV
-27 EVSVPELFAAQVV
+27 ESSVPALFGVQVA

-46 AVRFDGRSMSYRE
+46 AVSFDGRSLSYRE
-59 LDEASNRLARLL
+59 LDEASNRVARLL
-71 ISEGAGPGRSVGL
+71 VDEGAGPGGSVGL
-84 LAGRSVDAVVAILGV
+84 LMGRSADAVVAILGV

-110 PAVPDARVE
+110 PMVPDARIE
-119 FMLADAGPVAVL
+119 FMVGDAVPVAVL
-131 TTVELVGRLGGCG
+131 TTAELAERLRGCD
-144 VPVVAFDDGRIDAQP
+144 VSVIEIDDLRIDTQP
-159 STPLPFPAPDDL
+159 ITALPVPAPDDI

-182 VPKGVAVTHQNVTRL
+182 TPKGVAVSHQNVTRL

-202 VGIEMGPQQVWTQC
+202 VGFELGPQQVWSQC

-249 QELQALLVE
+249 EDFQRLLVE

-270 VGVLDPVALDSVS
+270 VGVLDPAVLGSVA
-283 ALMVAAEACPPDVVD
+283 ALMVAAEACSSDVVD

-304 VMINGYGPTETTVYA
+304 VLINGYGPTETTVYA
-319 TVSKPLVAGS
+319 TISAPLHPGS
-329 GVVPIGVPVPGA
+329 GVVPVGVPVPGA
-341 GLFVL
+341 ALFVL

-351 AVPQGVVGELYVAG
+351 PVPPGVVGELYVAG
-365 RGVSAGY
+365 RGVGIGY
-372 LGRAGLTASR
+372 VKRAGLTASR
-382 FVPCPF
+382 FVACPF
-388 GAPGARMYRTGDLVS
+388 GDAAAPGIRMYRTGDLVS
-403 WGPDGQLQYAGRAD
+403 WGTDGQLQYAGRAD
-417 DQVKIRGYRIELGEV
+417 EQVKIRGYRIELGEI
-432 QTALADV
+432 QTVLADLED
-439 GGVQQAVVIARE
+439 VQQAVVIARE

-464 GTADPAEV
+464 GTADPAAV
-472 RTALAQRLPA
+472 RAALADRLPA
-482 YMVPAAVVV
+482 YMVPAAVVA

-510 PEYTGDRYRA
+510 PEYSGDRYRA
-520 PNTATE
+520 PSTATE

-550 LGGDSLSATRLIN
+550 LGGDSLSATRLVN
-563 AINTSLDADL
+563 AINACLDADL

-587 AAGVNTGTGG
+587 TRGVHTGAGG
-597 RAPLVARQRPA
+597 RAPLVARQRPP

-643 LDAGALGEA
+643 LDVGALGQA
-652 LADVI
+652 LADVVS
-657 ARHESLRTVFRAVDG
+657 RHESLRTVFRAVDG
-672 VPEQQVVP
+672 VPEQLVVAA
-680 VEQVDFG
+680 EQIDFG
-687 WQVVDA
+687 WRVVDA
-693 DGWSAE
+693 GGWSAE
-699 DLRRAVEGAAG
+699 DLRGAVEGAAG

-717 ETPLIATLFRLDRD
+717 ESPLSTTLFRLDED
-731 EYVLAGVLHHI
+731 EYALVGVLHHI

-755 LGVAYAGRSE
+755 LGAAYASRSAGRA
-765 GRTPEWAPL
+765 PEWAPL
-774 PVQYVDYTL
+774 PVQYVDYAL

-794 PDSRIAGQVA
+794 PDSRIGGQVA
-804 YWRDALA
+804 YWRNALA

-834 SVAVDWPAELQQR
+834 SVAVDWPAELQRR
-847 VQRLAREHNA
+847 VAQLAREHNA

-870 LAKTS
+870 LSKTS
-875 ASSDVAMGIAT
+875 ASPDVAMGIAT
-886 AGRND
+886 AGRSD

-965 NFAGGSATGA
+965 NFAGGSAPGA

-983 PLTAETHT
+983 PLVAETHT

-999 LSERFTEDGQPA
+999 LSERFTEDGQPD
-1011 GIGGSAEF
+1011 GIGGSVEF

-1031 LIERWQRVLVAM
+1031 LVERWHRVLMSM
-1043 TSDSTRPLSSVDLL
+1043 TSDSTRRLSSVDLL
-1057 DDPDQARL
+1057 DGPDQARL
-1065 EMLGNMAVLAEPA
+1065 ELLGNRAVLTEPVA
-1078 TEVSI
+1078 AVSI
-1083 PASFAAQV
+1083 PVAFAEQV
-1091 ARAPDA
+1091 ARVPNA
-1097 VAVTCDGRAMTYRDL
+1097 VALTCDGRAMTYREL
-1112 DEASNRLAHLLISH
+1112 DEASNRLSHFLVSH

-1134 VLLFSRCA
+1134 VLFFNRCA

-1147 ILAVLKSGA
+1147 ILAVLKAGA

-1163 AVPDARVQFMISDAV
+1163 AVPDARVQFMISDAA

-1186 ELTQRL
+1186 GLSQRL
-1192 EGTGLVVI
+1192 EGAGLVVV
-1200 DVNDPCVDRYPV
+1200 DVDDPRVDGYPV
-1212 TAVPAP
+1212 TALPAP
-1218 EPEPDDI
+1218 EPDDL
-1225 AYVMYTSGTTGVPKG
+1225 AYIMYTSGTTGVPKG

-1247 VTQLLETVPPAL
+1247 VTQLLETMPPAL

-1287 GSRLVV
+1287 GGRLVV
-1293 VPESVAHSPQDLHAL
+1293 VPESVAHSPDDLHAL

-1315 VLSQTPSAVGMLPA
+1315 VLSQTPSAVGMLSA

-1346 EIVDRWAR
+1346 DVVDRWAQ
-1354 DRVMINAYGPTEATV
+1354 DGVMINAYGPTEATV
-1369 YATISLPLTAGTD
+1369 YATISTPLVPGSAT
-1382 VVPIGMPVSGAA
+1382 VPIGAPVSGAA
-1394 LFVLD
+1394 VFVLD
-1399 QWLRPVPVGVVGEL
+1399 PWLRPVPVGVVGEL

-1440 GGAGTR
+1440 GGAGAPGRR

-1453 VSWGA
+1453 VSWGI

-1480 LGEIRSVLADMDG
+1480 LGEIRSALADIEG
-1493 VGQAVVIAG
+1493 VGQAVVVAR

-1509 RLIGYVTELASGT
+1509 RLVGYVTESDAGG
-1522 VDPVRIRAALGERL
+1522 VDPVVIRSALGERL

-1547 LESVPLTVN
+1547 LDALPLTVN

-1569 SDVDRYRAP
+1569 ADVDRYRAP

-1612 LSAMRVIAAI
+1612 LSAMRVIAAT
-1622 NNALDVGVAVRT
+1622 NDALDVGVAVRT
-1634 LFDVSTIAQL
+1634 LFEASTVAQL

-1650 GPAGLPPL
+1650 GTAGLPPL
-1658 VKVERPAV
+1658 TRVERPAV

-1692 TAFRIGGSLDAD
+1692 TAFRIGGSLDVE
-1704 ALGTALAD
+1704 ALGKALAD
-1712 VVGRHESLR
+1712 VISRHESLR

-1726 HDGLPRQVVV
+1726 RDGLPRQVVV
-1736 PPDQAD
+1736 SADQAD
-1742 FGWRVVDASD
+1742 FGWQVVDASG
-1752 WSADRLIE
+1752 WSPDRLME

-1769 FDLETEIP
+1769 FDLESEIP
-1777 LRAWLFRVAEDDH
+1777 VRAWLFRVAEDDH

-1818 SRCAGQAPDWVPLPV
+1818 SRCAGRAPDWVPLPV
-1833 QYVDYTLWQR
+1833 QYADYTLWQR

-1851 PDSRIA
+1851 ADSRISS
-1857 EQVAY
+1857 QVAY

-1872 RLVLPTD
+1872 RLALPTD

-1885 ADYRGASVT
+1885 ADYRGASVA
-1894 VDWPAQLQQLVTRVA
+1894 VDWPAPLQQLVTRVA

-1920 QAGLAVLLSNLSASP
+1920 QAGLSVLLSNLSASP
-1935 HVAVGFPIAGRNDP
+1935 DVAVGFPIAGRNAP

-1980 VRQRSLNAFEHQD
+1980 VRQRSLSAFEHQD
-1993 VPFEVLVDRLK
+1993 VPFEVLVDRLN

-2024 AGQNGGT
+2024 AGQNSGA
-2031 PAAESAMGDVRVTP
+2031 PATESAMGDLRVTP

-2066 DAGEPDGIHGTVEFR
+2066 DGGEPDGIYGMVEFR
-2081 TDVFDTATVEALI
+2081 TDVYDAATIEALI
-2094 QRLERVLEAMVAA
+2094 RRFERVLQAMVAA
-2107 PEGLLSSLDVL
+2107 PGGVLSSLDVL
-2118 DVAERIEL
+2118 DAAERIEL
-2126 DEIGNRQVL
+2126 DEIGNREVL

-2149 EQVVRDPGAV
+2149 EQVARDPDAV

-2166 SMTYQELDE
+2166 SMSYQKLNED
-2175 ASNRLARLLISRG
+2175 SNRLARLLISHG
-2188 AAPGKCVALLFNRC
+2188 AGPGKCVALLFNRC
-2202 AEAIVSIMAVLK
+2202 ADAIVSIMAVLK

-2224 VHPDARVAFMLEDA
+2224 VHPDSRIAFMLEDA
-2238 TPIVAVTT
+2238 TPIAAVTT
-2246 AALADRLAD
+2246 AALADRLD
-2255 YELPVIDVDDPA
+2255 GHELLVIDVDDPA
-2267 VESFECGG
+2267 VESFECAE
-2275 LPTPGSDDVAYIIYT
+2275 LPAPGSDDVAYIIYT

-2322 QAWTQWHSYSFD
+2322 TAWTQWHSYSFD
-2334 ISGWEIFMALL
+2334 ISGWEIFMVLL

-2351 VVPESVALSPTDFH
+2351 VVPESVALSPTEFH

-2385 LSPEGLDS
+2385 VSPEGLDS

-2401 ACPSEVVERWA
+2401 ACSAEVVERWA

-2432 SEPLKASDEGGSGV
+2432 SAPLKVAGEGGSGV

-2465 RPVPV
+2465 RPVPT

-2505 EGARM
+2505 VGNRM

-2560 VVVAQKPASSGVQA
+2560 VVVAQTSASISGQA
-2574 EDISDKLLSGY
+2574 EDINDKLLGGY

-2596 EPEREAQLVEQ
+2596 DTAREARLVEQ
-2607 WQGVWGGVYTEP
+2607 WRGVWGGVYSEP
-2619 APEAEAPTQLGE
+2619 TSEVDGPVELGE

-2650 QEWRSATVEQ
+2650 HEWRSATVDR
-2660 IMALRPQRVLEIGVG
+2660 IMALRPHRVLEIGVG
-2675 SGLLLSRI
+2675 SGLLLSQI

-2692 TDFSAPTIQKLQA
+2692 TDLSAQTIQKLQA
-2705 AVSSQPWRD
+2705 AVASQSWRD
-2714 RVQLRVQPA
+2714 RVQLRAQPA

-2753 DVLAAVT
+2753 DVLAVVT
-2760 KLLTPGGAVFLGDV
+2760 KLLAPGGAVFLGDV

-2785 GIVCADASDG
+2785 GIVCADSSADG
-2795 AETAALVRE
+2795 DTAALVRE
-2804 RVRREMLAEQEL
+2804 RVRREMVAEQEL

-2822 FIALPRQF
+2822 FTELPQQL
-2830 GDIGAVEMQLK
+2830 GDIGAVQMQLK
-2841 QMRAVNELSTYRY
+2841 QMRAVNELSAYRY
-2854 DVVLRKQPVSVRSV
+2854 DVILRKTPVSVRSV
-2868 AHLQSEP
+2868 AQLPTEP

-2883 GLGEYLRS
+2883 GLGAYLRS
-2891 EQRPELR
+2891 QQLPELR
-2898 VTGVPHAGMSPD
+2898 VTGVPHAGLLPD
-2910 VLLAQVVAEARD
+2910 VRLAEAVAQARD

-2930 GGVPPTDAVLP
+2930 GEVCPTDAVLP
-2941 YQCHLLGDELG
+2941 YECHLLGDELG
-2952 YTTSVT
+2952 YLTSVT
-2958 WSPVAGL
+2958 WSPTVGL
-2965 VDVVFT
+2965 VDIVFT
-2971 HAVDAPQALTDVY
+2971 RATDAPPALSDLYLPAT
-2984 VPPNQVGPLVEYV
+2984 QVGSLAGSV

-3012 LTGRLPEY
+3012 LTERLPEY

-3026 TVLDSLPLTVNGKLD
+3026 TVLDALPLTVNGKLD

-3049 FHSAATYR
+3049 FHSGMAYR
-3057 APRNQREWALA
+3057 APQTQRERALA

-3107 GVAIPIRVLFDVST
+3107 GVAIPIRVLFDIST
-3121 VSGLADWICL
+3121 VAGLSDWICL
-3131 QSGERAGAALT
+3131 HADERPGVSLT

-3147 AVLPLSYA
+3147 PVLPLSYA

-3168 SPIYNMPTAFRISG
+3168 SPIYNMPTAYRISG
-3182 PLDVEAMGSALVDVV
+3182 PLDVEAMGSALADVV
-3197 GRHETLRTM
+3197 GRHESLRTL
-3206 FPVSEGAPRQMIV
+3206 FAVSEGAPRQVILD
-3219 AAEQAD
+3219 AEHAD
-3225 FGWQVTDASGWS
+3225 FGWQVIDASGWPV
-3237 GERLAEAVGDAVR
+3237 ERLEEAVGEAVR
-3250 HCFDLATEIP
+3250 HCFDLAAEIP
-3260 LRANLFR
+3260 LRACLFR
-3267 AADNEHVLV
+3267 VADGEHVLV

-3291 LVADLGAAYAARC
+3291 LVADLGQAYTARC
-3304 EGTRP
+3304 AGRP
-3309 DWSPLPVQYADY
+3309 PQWSPLPVQYADY
-3321 ALWQRNWL
+3321 ALWQRDWL
-3329 GDESDPH
+3329 GDESDAD
-3336 SVIAGQVAYWEQA
+3336 SVIAQQVAYWEKELA
-3349 LEGLPE
+3349 GLPE
-3355 RLEMPTDRPYPAV
+3355 RLELPTDRPYPPV
-3368 ADYRGS
+3368 AGYQGAG
-3374 SVPVDWPPELQQ
+3374 VPVDWPPELQQ
-3386 QIARVARDHNATGF
+3386 QIARVARKHNATGF
-3400 MVMQAALAVLLL
+3400 MVMQAALAVMLL

-3464 RQRSLEAF
+3464 RQRSLGAF
-3472 EHQDVPFEVLVDRLN
+3472 EHQDVPFEVLVDRIN

-3494 HPLVQVLLTWQNMSW
+3494 HPLVQVLLTWQNLPWSQ
-3509 THNSDDSTVESNMG
+3509 SSGDSAVASTMG
-3523 DVRVKP
+3523 DVRVNP
-3529 LTTETRTARM
+3529 LAAETHTARM
-3539 DLTFSLEDRWT
+3539 DLTFALEDRWT
-3550 GTGEPAGIGGS
+3550 EAGEPAGIGGS

-3567 IFDPSSIEAM
+3567 IFDPSTIEAL
-3577 IARLQRMLVAMT
+3577 IARLQRVLVAML

-3599 DVLDAAEHACLD
+3599 DVLDVAEQACLD
-3611 EVGNRAALTAPAS
+3611 EVGNRAALAAPA
-3624 LPGSIPE
+3624 GVTASIPE
-3631 VFEQQV
+3631 VFARQV
-3637 ARIPDAA
+3637 ARTPDAA
-3644 AMTFDGRSW
+3644 AVTFDGRSW

-3670 AHGAGPGECVTLFLN
+3670 GHGAGPGECVTLFLN

-3696 VLKTGAAYMP
+3696 VLKSGAAYMP
-3706 IDPAHPDTRIGVV
+3706 IDPAHPDARIAVV
-3719 VGDARPVAA
+3719 VGDAKPVAA
-3728 LSAGALGERLRV
+3728 LSAGALSERLRV
-3740 CGVEVLDVQDP
+3740 CSVDVIDVQDL
-3751 RIDDQPSTPLP
+3751 RINDQPSTALP
-3762 VPAGDEIAY
+3762 APAGDEIAY
-3771 VIYTSGTTGMPK
+3771 VIYTSGTTGVPK

-3792 TQLLGS
+3792 TRLLGS

-3805 EGVWSQWHSYA
+3805 SGVWSQWHSYA

-3836 VPDVVAGSPDELHA
+3836 VPDLVAGSPDALHEL
-3850 LLIAEQV
+3850 LVAERV
-3857 TVLNQTPSAAS
+3857 TVLNQTPSAAA
-3868 ALSSE
+3868 ALSSD

-3883 GEACPSELVDRWA
+3883 GEACPTELVERWA

-3922 EAAGPSAV
+3922 EQAGASAV
-3930 PIGAPVPG
+3930 PIGVPVPG

-3947 LRPVPAGV
+3947 LRPVPIGV
-3955 VGELYVAGSGL
+3955 VGELYVAGTGV
-3966 ASGYLG
+3966 ASGYLH
-3972 RGGLTASRFVACPFG
+3972 RGGLTASRFLACPFG
-3987 ASGGRMYRTG
+3987 GPGGRMYRTG
-3997 DLVRWGPDG
+3997 DLVRWAADG
-4006 QLHYLGR
+4006 QLRYLGR

-4025 ELGEIQTALAD
+4025 ELGEIQTGLAD

-4058 GYITESVTG
+4058 GYVTESVSG
-4067 AVDPAAVRAQL
+4067 ALDPAAVRAQL
-4078 SQRLPVYMVPAA
+4078 SQRLPAYMVPAA
-4090 IVAVDVLPLT
+4090 IVVVDTLPLT

-4112 PGYVDAKQYRAP
+4112 PVYGDGQQYRAP
-4124 ATPTEEILAGIYAEV
+4124 ATPTEEILAGIFAEV

-4166 AANAGLGAEL
+4166 AANARLDAQL
-4176 AVRVMFDAPTVRRL
+4176 AVRVMFDASTVRSL
-4190 AAQVGRAESS
+4190 AAQVGRDESS
-4200 QEVIPVEVLKPGDGV
+4200 HEVVPVEVLKAGDGV

-4231 ALGRYVGGPI
+4231 SLGRYCDGPI
-4241 IGINQLPADGEPE
+4241 IGINQLPSDGEAE

-4264 YADRLQGLYPV
+4264 YADRLQALYPV

-4324 RKIASNRAV
+4324 RKIASTRAV
-4333 AKGWVLDYI
+4333 AEGWVMDYI
-4342 LRTNKARVPVHWGP
+4342 LRTNNARVPVHWGP
-4356 LSYSRMADILA
+4356 LSYSRMAEILA

-4374 AVQLVEF
+4374 AKQLVEF

-4386 SAGQLLLLDHEPDV
+4386 SAGQLLLLEHEPDV
-4400 FYGDVV
+4400 FDGDVV

-4413 RDAATGSGIVSR
+4413 RYVSMGSGVVSR
-4425 WARRRNRGAAR
+4425 WARLRNRRAAR
-4436 SLLRSWRPYVS
+4436 SLLHSWRPYVS
-4447 GEVAVVPVDCTHF
+4447 GEIEVVPVDCTHF
-4460 EMFIPESLNAYAQQL
+4460 EMFIPESLNAYAEQL
-4475 TSLLESTAVA
+4475 RSQLESTR
-4485 ICDDALP
+4485 
-4492 CGTGIAVNQHFT
+4492 
-4504 DMEP
+4504 

>member
-1 MDLWDED
+1 MSSMDLWDED
-8 EHSELPDWG
+8 DHSELFEWG
-17 NRAVLSASVC
+17 NSAVLSASVT
-27 EVSVPELFAAQVV
+27 ETSVPEAFAVQAV
-40 RAPDAV
+40 RVPDAV
-46 AVRFDGRSMSYRE
+46 AVSFGGCSLCYRE

-71 ISEGAGPGRSVGL
+71 VGVGAGPGTSVGL
-84 LAGRSVDAVVAILGV
+84 LTGRSADAVVAILGV
-99 LKSGAAYLPID
+99 LKSGAAYLPMD
-110 PAVPDARVE
+110 PVVPDARIE
-119 FMLADAGPVAVL
+119 FMIADAGPVAVL
-131 TTVELVGRLGGCG
+131 TTAELAERLDGCG
-144 VPVVAFDDGRIDAQP
+144 VPVIDLEDPRVDAQS
-159 STPLPFPAPDDL
+159 STALPAPAPDDI

-197 FDGMD
+197 FDALD
-202 VGIEMGPQQVWTQC
+202 VGIELGPQQVWTQC

-235 GRLVVVPESVTRSP
+235 GRLVVVPEAVTRSP
-249 QELQALLVE
+249 QELQALVVGE
-258 ERVTVLSQTPSA
+258 GVTVLSQTPSA
-270 VGVLDPVALDSVS
+270 VGVLDPAALGSVA
-283 ALMVAAEACPPDVVD
+283 ALMVAAEACPSDVVD

-319 TVSKPLVAGS
+319 TISKPLKKTEQAGPS
-329 GVVPIGVPVPGA
+329 SVPIGVPVPGA
-341 GLFVL
+341 ALFVL

-351 AVPQGVVGELYVAG
+351 PVPAGVVGELYVAG

-372 LGRAGLTASR
+372 LGRAGLTGSR

-388 GAPGARMYRTGDLVS
+388 GGSGARMYRTGDLVS
-403 WGPDGQLQYAGRAD
+403 WGADGQLRYAGRAD
-417 DQVKIRGYRIELGEV
+417 DQVKIRGYRIELGEI
-432 QTALADV
+432 QSALADV
-439 GGVQQAVVIARE
+439 EGVQQAVVIARE
-451 DHPGDK
+451 DQPGDK

-464 GTADPAEV
+464 GAADPGQV
-472 RTALAQRLPA
+472 RAALADRLPS
-482 YMVPAAVVV
+482 YMVPTAVVV

-510 PEYTGDRYRA
+510 PDYTGDRYRA
-520 PNTATE
+520 PSTATE
-526 EILAGIYAQVLGLE
+526 EILTGIYAQVLGLE

-550 LGGDSLSATRLIN
+550 LGGDSLSATRLVN
-563 AINTSLDADL
+563 AINTCLDADL

-587 AAGVNTGTGG
+587 ARGVNAGAGG
-597 RAPLVARQRPA
+597 RARLEARQRPP

-631 YNMAVALRLSGR
+631 YNMAMALRLSGR
-643 LDAGALGEA
+643 LDVGALGQA
-652 LADVI
+652 LADVVD
-657 ARHESLRTVFRAVDG
+657 RHESLRTVFRAVGG
-672 VPEQQVVP
+672 VPEQLVVP
-680 VEQVDFG
+680 SGQVDFR
-687 WQVVDA
+687 WQVIDA
-693 DGWSAE
+693 GGWSAE
-699 DLRRAVEGAAG
+699 DLREAVEGAAG

-717 ETPLIATLFRLDRD
+717 ESPLSATLFRLDQD
-731 EYVLAGVLHHI
+731 EYVLVGVLHHI

-755 LGVAYAGRSE
+755 LGAAYTSRSS
-765 GRTPEWAPL
+765 GGAPQWAPL

-794 PDSRIAGQVA
+794 PDSRIGGQVA
-804 YWRDALA
+804 YWRNALA

-847 VQRLAREHNA
+847 VAQLAREHNA

-875 ASSDVAMGIAT
+875 ASTDVAMGIAT
-886 AGRND
+886 AGRSD

-952 THHPLVQVLLAWQ
+952 THHPLVQVLLSWQ
-965 NFAGGSATGA
+965 NFVGGSAPGA
-975 TLGDVQAT
+975 AFGDVQAS
-983 PLTAETHT
+983 PLSAETHT

-999 LSERFTEDGQPA
+999 LSEHFTEDGQPD
-1011 GIGGSAEF
+1011 GIGGSVEF

-1031 LIERWQRVLVAM
+1031 LIERWQRVLMAM
-1043 TSDSTRPLSSVDLL
+1043 TSDSTRRLSSVDLL
-1057 DDPDQARL
+1057 DDPDQVRL
-1065 EMLGNMAVLAEPA
+1065 DLLGNRAVLTEPVA
-1078 TEVSI
+1078 AMSI
-1083 PASFAAQV
+1083 PVSFAEQV
-1091 ARAPDA
+1091 ARVPNA
-1097 VAVTCDGRAMTYRDL
+1097 VALTCDGRAMTYREL
-1112 DEASNRLAHLLISH
+1112 DEASNRLSHFLVSH

-1134 VLLFSRCA
+1134 VLFFNRCA

-1147 ILAVLKSGA
+1147 ILAVLKTGA

-1163 AVPDARVQFMISDAV
+1163 AVPDARARFMISDAT
-1178 PVAAMTTA
+1178 PVAAVTTA
-1186 ELTQRL
+1186 GLTHRL
-1192 EGTGLVVI
+1192 EGAGLVVI
-1200 DVNDPCVDRYPV
+1200 DVNDPRVDGYPV
-1212 TAVPAP
+1212 TALPA
-1218 EPEPDDI
+1218 PEPDDI
-1225 AYVMYTSGTTGVPKG
+1225 AYIMYTSGTTGVPKG
-1240 VAITHGN
+1240 VAITHAN
-1247 VTQLLETVPPAL
+1247 VTQLLETMPPAL

-1287 GSRLVV
+1287 GGRLVV

-1315 VLSQTPSAVGMLPA
+1315 VLSQTPSAVGMLSA

-1346 EIVDRWAR
+1346 DVVDRWAQ

-1369 YATISLPLTAGTD
+1369 YATISAPLVPGSGA
-1382 VVPIGMPVSGAA
+1382 VPIGAPVSGAA

-1440 GGAGTR
+1440 GGDGAPGIR

-1453 VSWGA
+1453 VSWGI

-1480 LGEIRSVLADMDG
+1480 LGEIRSALADIDG
-1493 VGQAVVIAG
+1493 VAQAVVVAR

-1509 RLIGYVTELASGT
+1509 RLVGYVTELDAGV
-1522 VDPVRIRAALGERL
+1522 VDPVQIRSVLAQRL

-1547 LESVPLTVN
+1547 IDALPLTVN

-1569 SDVDRYRAP
+1569 SAVDRYRAP

-1590 AQVLGLERVGV
+1590 AQVLGLERVGA

-1634 LFDVSTIAQL
+1634 VFEASTVAQL

-1650 GPAGLPPL
+1650 GTAGLPPL
-1658 VKVERPAV
+1658 TRVERPDV

-1692 TAFRIGGSLDAD
+1692 TAFRIGGSLDVE
-1704 ALGTALAD
+1704 ALGAALAD

-1726 HDGLPRQVVV
+1726 RDGLPRQVVV
-1736 PPDQAD
+1736 SADQAD
-1742 FGWRVVDASD
+1742 FGWQVVDASG
-1752 WSADRLIE
+1752 WSPDRLME

-1777 LRAWLFRVAEDDH
+1777 VRAWLFRVAEDDH

-1818 SRCAGQAPDWVPLPV
+1818 SRCTGRAPDWAPLPV

-1851 PDSRIA
+1851 ADSRISS
-1857 EQVAY
+1857 QVAY

-1872 RLVLPTD
+1872 RLALPTD
-1879 RPYPVV
+1879 RPYPAV
-1885 ADYRGASVT
+1885 ADYRGASVA
-1894 VDWPAQLQQLVTRVA
+1894 VDWPAHLQQLVTRVA

-1920 QAGLAVLLSNLSASP
+1920 QAGLSVLLSNLSASP
-1935 HVAVGFPIAGRNDP
+1935 DVAVGFPIAGRNDP
-1949 ALDDLVGFFV
+1949 ALEDLVGFFV

-1980 VRQRSLNAFEHQD
+1980 VRQRSLSAFEHQD
-1993 VPFEVLVDRLK
+1993 VPFEVLVDRLN

-2024 AGQNGGT
+2024 AGQNGDA
-2031 PAAESAMGDVRVTP
+2031 PATEAAMGDLRATP

-2066 DAGEPDGIHGTVEFR
+2066 EDGEPDGIYGSVEFR
-2081 TDVFDTATVEALI
+2081 TDVYDTATIEALI
-2094 QRLERVLEAMVAA
+2094 QRFERVLQAMVAA
-2107 PEGLLSSLDVL
+2107 PGGLLSSLDVL
-2118 DVAERIEL
+2118 DAAERIEL
-2126 DEIGNRQVL
+2126 DEIGNRKVL
-2135 SQSVTPVSIPVVFA
+2135 SQAVTPVSIPVIFA
-2149 EQVVRDPGAV
+2149 EQVVRDPDAV

-2166 SMTYQELDE
+2166 SMSYQELDE
-2175 ASNRLARLLISRG
+2175 ASNRLARLLISHG
-2188 AAPGKCVALLFNRC
+2188 AGPGKCVALLFNRC

-2224 VHPDARVAFMLEDA
+2224 VHPDSRIEFMLDDA
-2238 TPIVAVTT
+2238 TPIAAVTT
-2246 AALADRLAD
+2246 AALADRLD
-2255 YELPVIDVDDPA
+2255 GHELLVIDVDDPA
-2267 VESFECGG
+2267 VESFECAE
-2275 LPTPGSDDVAYIIYT
+2275 LPAPSADDVAYIIYT

-2322 QAWTQWHSYSFD
+2322 TAWTQWHSYSFD
-2334 ISGWEIFMALL
+2334 ISGWEIFMVLL

-2351 VVPESVALSPTDFH
+2351 VVPESVALSPTEFH

-2385 LSPEGLDS
+2385 VSPEGLDS

-2401 ACPSEVVERWA
+2401 ACPAEVVERWA

-2432 SEPLKASDEGGSGV
+2432 SEPLKAAGDGGSGV

-2465 RPVPV
+2465 RPVPT
-2470 GVVGELYVAGRG
+2470 GVIGELYVAGRG

-2505 EGARM
+2505 VGNRM
-2510 YRTGDLVRWGTDGQ
+2510 YRTGDLVRWGADGQ

-2545 EIQAVLAAHPRVAQA
+2545 EIQAVLAGHPRVAQA
-2560 VVVAQKPASSGVQA
+2560 VVVAQPPASIAGQTEHS
-2574 EDISDKLLSGY
+2574 SDKLLGGY

-2596 EPEREAQLVEQ
+2596 EPDREARLVEQ
-2607 WQGVWGGVYTEP
+2607 WRGVWGGVYSEP
-2619 APEAEAPTQLGE
+2619 APEADEPVELGE

-2650 QEWRSATVEQ
+2650 QEWRSATVDR

-2675 SGLLLSRI
+2675 SGLLLSQI

-2692 TDFSAPTIQKLQA
+2692 TDLSAPTIQKLQA
-2705 AVSSQPWRD
+2705 AVASQSWRD

-2760 KLLTPGGAVFLGDV
+2760 KLLAPGGAVFLGDV

-2785 GIVCADASDG
+2785 GIVCADPSVGGD
-2795 AETAALVRE
+2795 TAGLVRE
-2804 RVRREMLAEQEL
+2804 RVRREMVAEQEL
-2816 LLAPEF
+2816 LLTPEF
-2822 FIALPRQF
+2822 FTELPQQL
-2830 GDIGAVEMQLK
+2830 GEIGAVQIELK
-2841 QMRAVNELSTYRY
+2841 RMRAVNELSTYRY
-2854 DVVLRKQPVSVRSV
+2854 DVILRKAPVSVRS
-2868 AHLQSEP
+2868 AAQLPTES

-2883 GLGEYLRS
+2883 RLGSYLRS
-2891 EQRPELR
+2891 QQLPELR
-2898 VTGVPHAGMSPD
+2898 VTGVPHAGMSAD
-2910 VLLAQVVAEARD
+2910 VRLAQALDQARD

-2930 GGVPPTDAVLP
+2930 GEECPTDAVLP

-2952 YTTSVT
+2952 YLTSVT
-2958 WSPVAGL
+2958 WSPTVGL
-2965 VDVVFT
+2965 VDIVFT
-2971 HAVDAPQALTDVY
+2971 RATDAPPALSDLYLPAT
-2984 VPPNQVGPLVEYV
+2984 QVGSLAGYV

-3012 LTGRLPEY
+3012 LTERLPEY

-3026 TVLDSLPLTVNGKLD
+3026 TVLDALPLTVNGKLD

-3049 FHSAATYR
+3049 FHSGVAYR
-3057 APRNQREWALA
+3057 APQTQRERALA

-3121 VSGLADWICL
+3121 VAGLADWICL
-3131 QSGERAGAALT
+3131 HAGERPGVSLT

-3147 AVLPLSYA
+3147 PVLPLSYA

-3168 SPIYNMPTAFRISG
+3168 SPIYNMPTAYRISG
-3182 PLDVEAMGSALVDVV
+3182 PLDVAAMGSALADVV
-3197 GRHETLRTM
+3197 GRHESLRTLLA
-3206 FPVSEGAPRQMIV
+3206 VSEGAPRQVILEP
-3219 AAEQAD
+3219 EQAD
-3225 FGWQVTDASGWS
+3225 FGWQVIDATGWA
-3237 GERLAEAVGDAVR
+3237 GEQLEEAVGDAVR
-3250 HCFDLATEIP
+3250 HCFDLASEIP
-3260 LRANLFR
+3260 LRATLFR
-3267 AADNEHVLV
+3267 VADGEHVLV

-3291 LVADLGAAYAARC
+3291 LVADLGVAYTARC
-3304 EGTRP
+3304 VGRAPE
-3309 DWSPLPVQYADY
+3309 WSPLPVQYADY
-3321 ALWQRNWL
+3321 ALWQRDWL
-3329 GDESDPH
+3329 GDESDAD
-3336 SVIAGQVAYWEQA
+3336 SVIAEQVAYWEQELA
-3349 LEGLPE
+3349 GLPE
-3355 RLEMPTDRPYPAV
+3355 RLELPTDRPYPPV
-3368 ADYRGS
+3368 ANYQGA
-3374 SVPVDWPPELQQ
+3374 SVAVDWPPELQQ
-3386 QIARVARDHNATGF
+3386 EIARVAREHNATGF
-3400 MVMQAALAVLLL
+3400 MVMQAALAVMLLQ
-3412 KLSASSDVAVGFA
+3412 LSASSDVAVGFA

-3464 RQRSLEAF
+3464 RQRSLGAF
-3472 EHQDVPFEVLVDRLN
+3472 EHQDVPFEVLVERLN

-3494 HPLVQVLLTWQNMSW
+3494 HPLVQVLLTWQNLPW
-3509 THNSDDSTVESNMG
+3509 TQNSGDSAVETTMG
-3523 DVRVKP
+3523 DVRVNP
-3529 LTTETRTARM
+3529 LAAETRTARM
-3539 DLTFSLEDRWT
+3539 DLTFALEDRWT
-3550 GTGEPAGIGGS
+3550 EAGEPAGIGGS

-3567 IFDPSSIEAM
+3567 VFDAATIEGL
-3577 IARLQRMLVAMT
+3577 IARLQRVLVAMT
-3589 VDPARRVSSI
+3589 VDSARRVSSI
-3599 DVLDAAEHACLD
+3599 DVLDVVEHARLD
-3611 EVGNRAALTAPAS
+3611 VVGNRGALLAPVS
-3624 LPGSIPE
+3624 GRGSIPE
-3631 VFEQQV
+3631 VFARQV
-3637 ARIPDAA
+3637 AGSPDAA
-3644 AMTFDGRSW
+3644 ALTFGGCSLC
-3653 SYRELD
+3653 YRELD
-3659 EASNRLAHLLV
+3659 EASNRLARLLV
-3670 AHGAGPGECVTLFLN
+3670 GVGAGPGTSVGLLTG
-3685 RSAEAIVSILA
+3685 RSADAVVSILA
-3696 VLKTGAAYMP
+3696 VLKTGAAYLPM
-3706 IDPAHPDTRIGVV
+3706 DPVVPDTRIEFMI
-3719 VGDARPVAA
+3719 GDAKPVAA
-3728 LSAGALGERLRV
+3728 LSGGALSERLRA
-3740 CGVEVLDVQDP
+3740 CGVEVIDVRDR
-3751 RIDDQPSTPLP
+3751 RIDDQPSSALP
-3762 VPAGDEIAY
+3762 VPAADDVAY
-3771 VIYTSGTTGMPK
+3771 VIYTSGTTGVPK
-3783 GVAVPHGNI
+3783 GVAVPHGNV
-3792 TQLLGS
+3792 TGLVTS
-3798 LDVGLPR
+3798 LDVGLPSV
-3805 EGVWSQWHSYA
+3805 GVWSQWHSYA
-3816 FDVSVWEIF
+3816 FDVSVWEIW
-3825 GALLSGGRLVV
+3825 GALLHGGRLVV
-3836 VPDVVAGSPDELHA
+3836 VPEAVVASPDELHD
-3850 LLIAEQV
+3850 LLVAEHV
-3857 TVLNQTPSAAS
+3857 TVLNQTPSAAA
-3868 ALSSE
+3868 ALSSD
-3873 GLESVALVVA
+3873 GLESTALVVA
-3883 GEACPSELVDRWA
+3883 GEACPAELVDRWA
-3896 PDRLMLNG
+3896 RGRLMVNG

-3915 SAPLKKS
+3915 SAPLV
-3922 EAAGPSAV
+3922 AGSKAV
-3930 PIGAPVPG
+3930 PIGRPVPG
-3938 AAFFVLDQW
+3938 AALFVLDRW
-3947 LRPVPAGV
+3947 LRPVVPGV
-3955 VGELYVAGSGL
+3955 VGELYVAGSGV

-3972 RGGLTASRFVACPFG
+3972 RGGLTGSRFVACPFAAG
-3987 ASGGRMYRTG
+3987 QRMYRTG
-3997 DLVRWGPDG
+3997 DLVRWGVDG

-4025 ELGEIQTALAD
+4025 ELGEIQTVLAD
-4036 LAGVDQA
+4036 LEGVDQA

-4058 GYITESVTG
+4058 GYVTESISGT
-4067 AVDPAAVRAQL
+4067 VDPAALRAQL
-4078 SQRLPVYMVPAA
+4078 TQRLPAYMVPAA
-4090 IVAVDVLPLT
+4090 VMVLDTLPLT

-4112 PGYVDAKQYRAP
+4112 PGYVDARQYRAP
-4124 ATPTEEILAGIYAEV
+4124 ATPTEEILAGVYAEV

-4144 VGVDDSFFDLGGDSL
+4144 VGVDESFFDLGGDSL

-4166 AANAGLGAEL
+4166 AANARLGAEL
-4176 AVRVMFDAPTVRRL
+4176 AVRVMFDAPTVRSL
-4190 AAQVGRAESS
+4190 AAQVGRDESS
-4200 QEVIPVEVLKPGDGV
+4200 QEVVPVEILKAGEGV

-4231 ALGRYVGGPI
+4231 ALGQYVDGPI
-4241 IGINQLPADGEPE
+4241 VGINRASPDGEAE

-4264 YADRLQGLYPV
+4264 YADRLQELYPV

-4303 VQRLVLL
+4303 VERLVLL

-4324 RKIASNRAV
+4324 RKIASTRAV
-4333 AKGWVLDYI
+4333 AEGWVLDYI
-4342 LRTNKARVPVHWGP
+4342 LRTNNARVPVHWGP

-4374 AVQLVEF
+4374 SRQLVEF

-4386 SAGQLLLLDHEPDV
+4386 SSGQLLLLDHEPDV
-4400 FYGDVV
+4400 FDGDVV

-4413 RDAATGSGIVSR
+4413 RNAAIGSGIVSR
-4425 WARRRNRGAAR
+4425 WASLRNRGAAR
-4436 SLLRSWRPYVS
+4436 SLLQSWRPYVS
-4447 GEVAVVPVDCTHF
+4447 GEIEVVPVDCTHF
-4460 EMFIPESLNAYAQQL
+4460 EMFIPESLGAYAQQL
-4475 TSLLESTAVA
+4475 KSLLESARAST
-4485 ICDDALP
+4485 CNDALP
-4492 CGTGIAVNQHFT
+4492 
-4504 DMEP
+4504 EP